1 MKRKLICL
9 TLAAAMVFSNMG
21 MITVFADDNWQSGWT
36 GKEGGS
42 DFTVTADETTVVMEN
57 TKVNNGKFSND
68 EDSIIYYANE
78 INSDVD
84 FTLSAKVNIDA
95 YSMLDDSSNSQQGSV
110 GIGVLDSLYHKTDD
124 FKYDDGIYLGS
135 YGAKKDADMAIT
147 AISRADSAE
156 KTIGET
162 LSDSFASKGE
172 NLGTFDL
179 SIKKTGNTY
188 TLSCGDKSQT
198 IEMTAFED
206 EIYPCL
212 YIARNSKA
220 TFTDVSLETITKK
233 AVSLSL
239 EGEAKT
245 KYVYGEEF
253 DTTGLKGVVTY
264 DDGSQEETE
273 DFLVKNFNPKQIGSQ
288 TVTLASGAAEATV
301 EVEVASLECTA
312 LELINPPL
320 KTSYAKNET
329 LRTEG
334 LEVQA
339 EYSDGTKKT
348 LSSEEYTLSILGKEI
363 KDGGK
368 LTSEGRK
375 NVEIKLVTSKGLAST
390 KIVSFPIEISS
401 NPVGNVT
408 VTPPAK
414 TVYYLNDEFD
424 PRGMELVAEFATK
437 SGSTVTEAL
446 KSSEY
451 TVSGF
456 DSSSTGEKTMTVT
469 PVSNPQVKA
478 EFTIEVRERQT
489 VGIDVTKY
497 PRTTYV
503 VGESFDDSDMIV
515 VLKYDNGDEENIDY
529 TVDTSKFDSSSAGTT
544 SVIIKAEGYKEVE
557 LPVTIVES
565 MENKWR
571 DSRFGQASDYGTA
584 EDTKVTAEEY
594 GTVNGTIN
602 VRNWNG
608 TGKITNDQDGMTYYF
623 TSVKAENDFRITADI
638 KVNKYLEH
646 DNDDT
651 KRNGQEAF
659 GIMIRD
665 AVPLENENGDI
676 VINEADAKHDTEGVA
691 VPANSGMAFAS
702 NMAILGGYSGTGW
715 PTDPSKSSYE
725 KNKVVNKINL
735 LVREGV
741 EAIDGGGTR
750 IGPYAVS
757 SDFPKEGNSY
767 RLTMER
773 MNGGI
778 YTKCYNYQT
787 EETIEK
793 YYYDDSFL
801 FTQNPDNYYVGFF
814 GARWADID
822 VSNVSFY
829 ETNRATDQ
837 TIENAEAQIITPQ
850 LTFKEKTY
858 STSDEYTFRL
868 SLTSGVKGRIT
879 VKMNNTIIAQDQP
892 MDSGTE
898 FTAKLV
904 PDSENKLVAVFTP
917 SDACNLTSYA
927 PLTVKESIY
936 QKDVNTASEIYAAP
950 DGTFDGKGTY
960 DSPYDLDTA
969 VGILQPGQTLTL
981 KEGVYNRTEP
991 ITIYLGDNGKEGAYK
1006 TIQAEEGKSVALDG
1020 QKKTNL
1026 VSHSGDYWYIKN
1038 IEFRNSGDNL
1048 KAYHLGGSHNII
1060 EGCVFHDN
1068 GDLGFQMSRVSG
1080 SQPYWPYDNLIKDCE
1095 SYNNCDPSMIN
1106 ADGFG
1111 AKLTVGE
1118 GNRFVNC
1125 KSHHNVDDG
1134 WDLYTKMNSGP
1145 IGVVTLENCE
1155 AYKNGLRLNEDGTE
1169 TPYGAGG
1176 NNGFKMGGENVAVQ
1190 HILINCKTHDNLA
1203 NGLTTNYNPTIKIIN
1218 LKTYNNGAENI
1229 KLFTDKA
1236 DEYNYDVQGI
1246 VSYNGAKPD
1255 EIGSITVNTEYSN
1268 ASATPLLSEINYW
1281 VGADGK
1287 SVNSNNDAA
1296 TEDMI
1301 K

>member
-1 MKRKLICL
+1 MKRKLISL
-9 TLAAAMVFSNMG
+9 TLAAAMVFSS
-21 MITVFADDNWQSGWT
+21 ISAIPVFAENSWLSGWT
-36 GKEGGS
+36 GKEGGN
-42 DFTVTADETTVVMEN
+42 DFTVTADGSAVIMEN

-68 EDSIIYYANE
+68 EDSIIYYASELNA
-78 INSDVD
+78 DTD
-84 FTLSAKVNIDA
+84 FIFKAKANIDA
-95 YSMLDDSSNSQQGSV
+95 YSTLADSSNSQQGSI

-124 FKYDDGIYLGS
+124 IKFDDGIYLGS

-147 AISRADSAE
+147 VVSRAASAE
-156 KTIGET
+156 KTIGDA
-162 LSDSFASKGE
+162 LSDPFPAAGE
-172 NLGTFDL
+172 NLGAFDL
-179 SIKKTGNTY
+179 SIKKSGDTY
-188 TLSCGDKSQT
+188 TLSCGDKSRT
-198 IEMTAFED
+198 IEFTAFED

-212 YIARNSKA
+212 YIARNAKA
-220 TFTDVSLETITKK
+220 TFTDISLEVITKK
-233 AVSLSL
+233 AVSLTL

-253 DTTGLKGVVTY
+253 DTTGLKGIVAY
-264 DDGSQEETE
+264 DDGTKEETE
-273 DFLVKNFNPKQIGSQ
+273 SFLVKGFDPKQIGKQ
-288 TVTLASGAAEATV
+288 TVTLSRGAAEAV
-301 EVEVASLECTA
+301 IEAEVVNLECTA
-312 LELINPPL
+312 LEVVYPPV
-320 KTSYAKNET
+320 KGVYAKNEA

-334 LEVQA
+334 IEIQA
-339 EYSDGTKKT
+339 EYSDGTVKT
-348 LSSEEYTLSILGKEI
+348 LKDGEYTLSILGKGI
-363 KDGGK
+363 KDGDK
-368 LTSEGRK
+368 LTAEGRK
-375 NVEIKLVTSKGLAST
+375 NVEVRLAASKGLTSS
-390 KIVSFPIEISS
+390 KIASFPIEISPNTIS
-401 NPVGNVT
+401 SVT

-424 PRGMELVAEFATK
+424 GRGLELVAEFTTK
-437 SGSTVTEAL
+437 SGKVITEAL
-446 KSSEY
+446 KSGEY
-451 TVSGF
+451 KLSGF
-456 DSSSTGEKTMTVT
+456 DSSAVGEKIITVT
-469 PVSNPQVKA
+469 PISNPDIKA
-478 EFTIEVRERQT
+478 EFTVQVNERQP
-489 VGIDVTKY
+489 VGIVAEKY
-497 PRTTYV
+497 PRTTYA
-503 VGESFDDSDMIV
+503 VGENFDDTDMTV
-515 VLKYDNGDEENIDY
+515 VLKYDNGDEEDIDY
-529 TVDTSKFDSSSAGTT
+529 TVDTLKFDSSAAGTT
-544 SVIIKAEGYKEVE
+544 SVIIRAEGYKEIE
-557 LPVTIVES
+557 LPITIVEK

-584 EDTKVTAEEY
+584 DDTRVTAEEY

-608 TGKITNDQDGMTYYF
+608 SGKITNDQDGMTYYF
-623 TSVKAENDFRITADI
+623 TSVKAENDFKLTADI

-665 AVPLENENGDI
+665 AVPLENENGD
-676 VINEADAKHDTEGVA
+676 VVVMEADAKQDPEGVA
-691 VPANSGMAFAS
+691 VPSNSGKAFAS

-725 KNKVVNKINL
+725 KNKAVNKINL

-757 SDFPKEGNSY
+757 SDFPKEGSSY
-767 RLTMER
+767 KLTIER

-787 EETIEK
+787 EETLEK

-829 ETNRATDQ
+829 ETARATDRV
-837 TIENAEAQIITPQ
+837 IENTESQAVTPQ

-858 STSDEYTFRL
+858 STLDDYTFRL
-868 SLTSGVKGRIT
+868 GLTSGARGRIT
-879 VKMNNTIIAQDQP
+879 VKMNNTVIAQDQP
-892 MDSGTE
+892 MDSSME
-898 FTAKLV
+898 FSAKLV
-904 PDSENKLVAVFTP
+904 PESENKLTAVFTP
-917 SDACNLTSYA
+917 SDACNLTSYE
-927 PLTVKESIY
+927 PLIIKESIY
-936 QKDVNTASEIYAAP
+936 QKNPNTASEIYAAP
-950 DGTFDGKGTY
+950 DGVFEGRGTY
-960 DSPYDLDTA
+960 DDPYDLDTA
-969 VGILQPGQTLTL
+969 VGILQPGQTLIL

-1006 TIQAEEGKSVALDG
+1006 TIMAEEGKSVALDG
-1020 QKKTNL
+1020 QKMTNL
-1026 VSHSGDYWYIKN
+1026 VSHSGDYWYVKN

-1118 GNRFVNC
+1118 GNKFVNC

-1190 HILINCKTHDNLA
+1190 HVLINCSTHDNLA
-1203 NGLTTNYNPTIKIIN
+1203 NGLTTNYNPSIKIVD
-1218 LKTYNNGAENI
+1218 LKAYNNGAENI

-1236 DEYNYDVQGI
+1236 DEYNYDVEGI
-1246 VSYNGAKPD
+1246 VSYNGAKAD
-1255 EIGSITVNTEYSN
+1255 EIGSVTVNPQYAN
-1268 ASATPLLSEINYW
+1268 ACTIPLLSEINYW
-1281 VGADGK
+1281 VGADGR
-1287 SVNSNNDAA
+1287 SVNSKG
-1296 TEDMI
+1296 EEPSGEMI

>member
-9 TLAAAMVFSNMG
+9 TLAASMVFSNMG
-21 MITVFADDNWQSGWT
+21 IITAFADTNWQSGWT
-36 GKEGGS
+36 GKEGENDFAITVDGS
-42 DFTVTADETTVVMEN
+42 TVVMEN

-78 INSDVD
+78 ISLDTD
-84 FTLSAKVNIDA
+84 FSLSAKVNIDA
-95 YSMLDDSSNSQQGSV
+95 YSMFDDSSNSQQGSV
-110 GIGVLDSLYHKTDD
+110 GIGVLDSLYHKADD
-124 FKYDDGIYLGS
+124 LKYDDGIYIGS

-147 AISRADSAE
+147 AVSRANSAE
-156 KTIGET
+156 KTIGEA

-172 NLGTFDL
+172 NLGTFEL
-179 SIKKTGNTY
+179 SIKKSGNTY
-188 TLSCGDKSQT
+188 TLSCDDKSQT
-198 IEMTAFED
+198 IEMSAFED

-212 YIARNSKA
+212 YIARNAKA
-220 TFTDVSLETITKK
+220 TFTDVSFEVITKK
-233 AVSLSL
+233 AVSLSV
-239 EGEAKT
+239 EGDVKT
-245 KYVYGEEF
+245 KYVYGEDF
-253 DTTGLKGVVTY
+253 DTTGLKGIVTY

-273 DFLVKNFNPKQIGSQ
+273 DFLVKNFNSKQLGTQ
-288 TVTLASGAAEATV
+288 TVTLSKGGAETTIDVDV
-301 EVEVASLECTA
+301 ENLECTSIEV
-312 LELINPPL
+312 LYPPI
-320 KTSYAKNET
+320 KTTYAKNEA

-339 EYSDGTKKT
+339 EYSNGTSKI
-348 LSSEEYTLSILGKEI
+348 LEEGEYTLSILGNEV
-363 KDGGK
+363 KDGSR
-368 LTSEGRK
+368 LNYEGRK
-375 NVEIKLVTSKGLAST
+375 NIEVKLVTSKGL
-390 KIVSFPIEISS
+390 VSSKSDSFAIEISDS
-401 NPVGNVT
+401 LINNIT
-408 VTPPAK
+408 VTAPVK

-424 PRGMELVAEFATK
+424 PRGMEVLAEFNTK
-437 SGSTVTEAL
+437 SGKQISEAL
-446 KSSEY
+446 KSGEY

-456 DSSSTGEKTMTVT
+456 DSQSAGERTITVSS
-469 PVSNPQVKA
+469 VSNPQAKA
-478 EFTIEVRERQT
+478 EFKIEVKEKQPQ
-489 VGIDVTKY
+489 GIVVKKY
-497 PRTTYV
+497 PRTTYA
-503 VGESFDDSDMIV
+503 VGESFDNSDMTV
-515 VLKYDNGDEENIDY
+515 VLMYDNGDEENIEY
-529 TVDTSKFDSSSAGTT
+529 TVDTSKFSSLAAGTT
-544 SVIIKAEGYKEVE
+544 SVVIKADGYKEIE
-557 LPVTIVES
+557 LPVTIVET

-584 EDTKVTAEEY
+584 DDTKVTAEEY

-623 TSVKAENDFRITADI
+623 TSVKAEDNFRLTADV

-676 VINEADAKHDTEGVA
+676 VINEADAKHDSENVA
-691 VPANSGMAFAS
+691 VPANSGKAFAS

-715 PTDPSKSSYE
+715 PTDPSKASYE

-767 RLTMER
+767 KLTIER

-829 ETNRATDQ
+829 ETVKATDQ
-837 TIENAEAQIITPQ
+837 TIESSESQTITPQ

-858 STSDEYTFRL
+858 STDDEYTFKL
-868 SLTSGVKGRIT
+868 GLTSGVKGRVT
-879 VKMNNTIIAQDQP
+879 VIMNNTVIAQDQP
-892 MDSGTE
+892 MDSSTE
-898 FTAKLV
+898 FTAKLN
-904 PDSENKLVAVFTP
+904 PECTNKLVAVFTP
-917 SDACNLTSYA
+917 SDACNLTSYE
-927 PLTVKESIY
+927 PLTVKETIY
-936 QKDVNTASEIYAAP
+936 QKAANSASEIYASV
-950 DGTFDGKGTY
+950 DGTFEGKGTY

-969 VGILQPGQTLTL
+969 VGILQAGQTLIL
-981 KEGVYNRTEP
+981 KEGVYNREEP

-1006 TIQAEEGKSVALDG
+1006 TIQAEEGKSVVLDG

-1048 KAYHLGGSHNII
+1048 KAYHLGGSYNVI

-1080 SQPYWPYDNLIKDCE
+1080 SQPYWPCYNLIKDCE

-1111 AKLTVGE
+1111 AKLTVGD
-1118 GNRFVNC
+1118 GNKFVNC

-1176 NNGFKMGGENVAVQ
+1176 NNGFKMGGENVGVQ
-1190 HILINCKTHDNLA
+1190 HILINCKTYDNLA
-1203 NGLTTNYNPTIKIIN
+1203 NGLTTNYNPEIKIVN
-1218 LKTYNNGAENI
+1218 LKAYNNGAENI

-1236 DEYNYDVQGI
+1236 DEYNYDVSGV

-1255 EIGSITVNTEYSN
+1255 EIGSVTVNSQYKN
-1268 ASATPLLSEINYW
+1268 ASETPLLSEINYW
-1281 VGADGK
+1281 IGADGK
-1287 SVNSNNDAA
+1287 SVNSKGEAA